1 MNHSPVTV
9 ASGTETVSIELT
21 VKEALALGAG
31 VKFNRQPA
39 LSAEAKRKVLR
50 TLERKL
56 LPHAAP
62 TISYETLEV

>member
-1 MNHSPVTV
+1 MSNPLAITG
-9 ASGTETVSIELT
+9 GTETVSVELT

-31 VKFNRQPA
+31 VKFSRQPA

-56 LPHAAP
+56 LPHAAQ
-62 TISYETLEV
+62 TIPYEALEV